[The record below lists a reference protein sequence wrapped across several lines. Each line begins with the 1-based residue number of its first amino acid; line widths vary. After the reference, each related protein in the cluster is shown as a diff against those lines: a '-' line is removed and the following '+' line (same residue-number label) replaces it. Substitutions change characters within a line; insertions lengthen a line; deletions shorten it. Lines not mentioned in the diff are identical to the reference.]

1 MELISF
7 SQSLSFDDVLL
18 VPNYST
24 AHPEKLNLKS
34 HLTKNIILNIP
45 LVSSPMDTVTEAR
58 LAIALAQEGGIGLIH
73 RNLTIKEQVHQVH
86 QVHQVK
92 KLKES
97 AATNK
102 KGQLLVGAAVGVGTD
117 LEQRLEA
124 LVKAKVDV
132 VVLDSAHGHCQYIIK
147 NTIKLR
153 KTYPKLELI
162 GGNVGTGE
170 GALALIKAGVSAIRV
185 GLGPGSICTTRIV
198 SGVGMP
204 QLSAIHDCVR
214 VAKKYKVPI
223 IADGGI
229 RYSGDITKAL
239 AAGASTV
246 MMGSL
251 FAQTLEAP
259 GKVVKIRGKKY
270 KYYRGMGSAAAMKK
284 GSASRYGQSV
294 RGVAGKFVSEG
305 VEGLVSYK
313 GTMADL
319 VFQLMGGLKAGMVYI
334 GAHNLKQ
341 ISQKAR
347 FVKMS
352 PAALAESH
360 PHSLVLTDGGENYER
375 K

>member
-1 MELISF
+1 MKTIKFQE
-7 SQSLSFDDVLL
+7 SLSFDDVLL
-18 VPNYST
+18 LPNYST
-24 AHPEKLNLKS
+24 AHPEELDLKSQLTQKIVLNL
-34 HLTKNIILNIP
+34 P
-45 LVSSPMDTVTEAR
+45 LVSSPMDTVTEGR

-73 RNLTIKEQVHQVH
+73 RNLTIKAQVH

-92 KLKES
+92 RLRKT
-97 AATNK
+97 AARNK
-102 KGQLLVGAAVGVGTD
+102 KGQLLAGAAVAAGPD
-117 LEQRLEA
+117 LMVRAKA
-124 LVKAKVDV
+124 LVKAAADV
-132 VVLDSAHGHCQYIIK
+132 IVLDSAHGHCQYIIK
-147 NTIKLR
+147 STAKLR

-162 GGNVGTGE
+162 AGNVGTAE
-170 GALALIKAGVSAIRV
+170 GALALIKAGASAVRV

-198 SGVGMP
+198 SGVGVP
-204 QLSAIHDCVR
+204 QLSAIRDCAE
-214 VAKKYKVPI
+214 VAKKYKVPV

-229 RYSGDITKAL
+229 KYSGDITKAL
-239 AAGASTV
+239 AAGASAV

-259 GKVVKIRGKKY
+259 GKVVKIKGKKY

-313 GTMADL
+313 GTVEEL

-334 GAHNLKQ
+334 GAHNLRQ
-341 ISQKAR
+341 IVRKAR
-347 FVKMS
+347 FIKMS

-360 PHSLVLTDGGENYER
+360 PHSLIITDGGDNYER